1 MPTPANADEKGQGG
15 KAGGRVEV
23 EVVVGRASC
32 QRARPAHARP
42 SEPCGCACRIARP
55 ASAVCWRICGPR
67 LGRRRGRTEKTSS
80 TAHTVWNCAATPCS
94 ADRDP
99 LPPGRAYPRDNSP
112 SARGV
117 GRQLLPP
124 HQCRCGEGT
133 GTRGEKNSVRARHH
147 LSLNNDASGAAVR
160 TLPGP
165 PCCEHVAPSRTAR
178 AWGGGRYGPPGGHV
192 ERDVRCATQSAC
204 ECLICAGWGRDSP
217 DDDVLHKEPV
227 APARRHGARAPGK
240 RFRNKARYGEKG
252 KSKVCFFGKNFVSAP
267 KPRRV
272 TRAPFS
278 AVPHSPGPSS
288 YSSICRHARVR
299 PPIMLAASTSP
310 GGACPRS
317 AEPPLPPAVVVDGP
331 RQRPAPASAA
341 EYHAG
346 RTDGEGIPPARRAR
360 R

>member
-1 MPTPANADEKGQGG
+1 LPTPANADEKGQGG
-15 KAGGRVEV
+15 KAGARVEV

-165 PCCEHVAPSRTAR
+165 PCCGHVAPSRTAR

-252 KSKVCFFGKNFVSAP
+252 KSKVFWGKNSCFRSKAAP
-267 KPRRV
+267 RDARPLFSRSTLARAFLIFFHLSSRA
-272 TRAPFS
+272 RAPS
-278 AVPHSPGPSS
+278 K
-288 YSSICRHARVR
+288 HARR
-299 PPIMLAASTSP
+299 INLAGRGLPPLRGAPTSP
-310 GGACPRS
+310 RGCC
-317 AEPPLPPAVVVDGP
+317 
-331 RQRPAPASAA
+331 
-341 EYHAG
+341 
-346 RTDGEGIPPARRAR
+346 
-360 R
+360 